1 MTGRESGGAAVR
13 PCGGAAVRLSG
24 GAAGWQAVITFRA
37 ARAAIAYLAII
48 PGPLF
53 LAGVFMLRCESL
65 TQTYLSGG
73 RPLTVLNDITF
84 TLEAGGFL
92 AILGPSGSGKT
103 TLLGLLAGLD
113 RPTAGRVELDGRDLG
128 ALSEDERARLRAERV
143 GFVFQSFQ
151 LIPTLTARENVQV
164 PLELRGEPAEDRARE
179 LLTRVG
185 LGDRVDHYPAQL
197 SGGEQQ
203 RVALARAF
211 SIRPQILFADEPTGN
226 LDAATGATIIDLM
239 VTMNQEQG
247 TTLVLVTHDT
257 ALASRAR
264 RTIRL
269 ADGRIVADG
278 QTGGQA
284 DRRTDGQRVP

>member
-1 MTGRESGGAAVR
+1 
-13 PCGGAAVRLSG
+13 
-24 GAAGWQAVITFRA
+24 
-37 ARAAIAYLAII
+37 
-48 PGPLF
+48 
-53 LAGVFMLRCESL
+53 MLRSESL

-84 TLEAGGFL
+84 SLERGGFL
-92 AILGPSGSGKT
+92 AIVGPSGSGKT

-113 RPTAGRVELDGRDLG
+113 RPAKGRVELDGHDLG
-128 ALSEDERARLRAERV
+128 GMTEDQRARLRAEKV

-164 PLELRGEPAEDRARE
+164 PLELRGEPSETRAQE
-179 LLTRVG
+179 LLDRVG
-185 LGDRVDHYPAQL
+185 LGDRADHYPAQL

-226 LDAATGATIIDLM
+226 LDAVTGATIITLM
-239 VTMNQEQG
+239 EELNRELG
-247 TTLVLVTHDT
+247 TTLVLVTHDHD
-257 ALASRAR
+257 LAARAR

-269 ADGRIVADG
+269 SDGRIVED
-278 QTGGQA
+278 TGE
-284 DRRTDGQRVP
+284 